1 MAFTS
6 PADPT
11 VRLENIRQ
19 LLRRAQ
25 EETAS
30 GHYQQAVQLTTEG
43 LALLDSLPSSPERE
57 HLRWDLLLQRGRAR
71 FLMGD
76 YDALSDFETVRGQSS
91 DPVQRTEALIGIAD
105 CHNGMGDYL
114 TAGEEYGTALRE
126 AETHQSDISRVRA
139 QIGWGTLCWKQGR
152 IEEAIQALNRART
165 VLQRTPDL
173 YELGRTL
180 LGLGIAYDYAGQLE
194 EAINSYEDALRCFR
208 SLHDDQRTAATLNNV
223 GELYQELRD
232 LDRALPYH
240 EEAARLASQSGADRV
255 SIDITRNIGVDLL
268 LMGRYSEA
276 MMCLN
281 QALSRARAIR
291 DKDLALQALYNLG
304 DAFLRQGEVERALAV
319 AGELADEAAAIHSE
333 LHAARAQL
341 LQGRAYLARGDRS
354 RAQSVLQAAL
364 GHAHAIPS
372 RWLLWQLHAAL
383 GRATDDPEIAR
394 IHFRIAA
401 DFIHQIADPL
411 SDPDLRSRFLS
422 QPEIQAVIRR
432 AEEPQ
437 P

>member
-1 MAFTS
+1 MAATS
-6 PADPT
+6 STDPRIQFHTARQMLQDAKEAT
-11 VRLENIRQ
+11 V
-19 LLRRAQ
+19 
-25 EETAS
+25 S
-30 GHYQQAVQLTTEG
+30 GRYQQAAQLATDG
-43 LALLDSLPSSPERE
+43 LNMVDALPPSPERDL
-57 HLRWDLLLQRGRAR
+57 LRWTLLLQRGRAR

-76 YDALSDFETVRGQSS
+76 YDALSDFEAVRAQSS

-105 CHNGMGDYL
+105 CRNGMGDYL
-114 TAGEEYGTALRE
+114 TAEEEYQIALRE
-126 AETHQSDISRVRA
+126 AEANQSDISCIRA
-139 QIGWGTLCWKQGR
+139 RIGLGTLRWKQGR
-152 IEEAIQALNRART
+152 LEDAIHTLNWART
-165 VLQRTPDL
+165 ALQGAPDL
-173 YELGRTL
+173 HELGRTL
-180 LGLGIAYDYAGQLE
+180 LGLGIAYDFAGQLE
-194 EAINSYEDALRCFR
+194 EAINSYEDALKCFR
-208 SLHDDQRTAATLNNV
+208 SLHDDQRAAATLNNV

-232 LDRALPYH
+232 LDRALHYH
-240 EEAARLASQSGADRV
+240 EEAARLASQSGAERV

-304 DAFLRQGEVERALAV
+304 DAFLRQGEVDRALAI
-319 AGELADEAAAIHSE
+319 AGELADEADALRSE
-333 LHAARAQL
+333 LHAARARF

-354 RAQSVLQAAL
+354 MAQSTLEAAL

-401 DFIHQIADPL
+401 DFIHQIADSL
-411 SDPDLRSRFLS
+411 SDSQLRSCFLS
-422 QPEIQAVIRR
+422 QPEVQAVIRR
-432 AEEPQ
+432 AEKTQ
-437 P
+437 R

>member
-1 MAFTS
+1 MTPTS
-6 PADPT
+6 SAGPKIQFHAAQ
-11 VRLENIRQ
+11 Q
-19 LLRRAQ
+19 LLQNAREATVGGR
-25 EETAS
+25 
-30 GHYQQAVQLTTEG
+30 YQQAAQLATDG
-43 LALLDSLPSSPERE
+43 LNMVDALPPSPERDL
-57 HLRWDLLLQRGRAR
+57 LRWDLLLQRGRAR

-76 YDALSDFETVRGQSS
+76 YDATSDFETVRQQSS

-114 TAGEEYGTALRE
+114 TAEEEYQIALRE
-126 AETHQSDISRVRA
+126 AETHQSDISRIRA
-139 QIGWGTLCWKQGR
+139 WIGWGTLCWKQGR
-152 IEEAIQALNRART
+152 IEEAIQTLNRART
-165 VLQRTPDL
+165 ALQRTPDL

-180 LGLGIAYDYAGQLE
+180 LGLGIAYDFAGQFE
-194 EAINSYEDALRCFR
+194 EAINSYEDALKCFR

-240 EEAARLASQSGADRV
+240 EEAARLASQSGAERV

-281 QALSRARAIR
+281 QALSQARAIR

-304 DAFLRQGEVERALAV
+304 DAFLRQGEVDRALAI

-333 LHAARAQL
+333 LHAARARL

-354 RAQSVLQAAL
+354 MAQSVLQAAL

-372 RWLLWQLHAAL
+372 RWMLWQLHAAL

-411 SDPDLRSRFLS
+411 SDPQLRSRFLS
-422 QPEIQAVIRR
+422 QPEVQAVLRR
-432 AEEPQ
+432 AEETQ
-437 P
+437 R

>member
-1 MAFTS
+1 MAS
-6 PADPT
+6 ASSDPKIQFHT
-11 VRLENIRQ
+11 ARQ
-19 LLRRAQ
+19 LLQNAQ
-25 EETAS
+25 EATIS
-30 GHYQQAVQLTTEG
+30 GRYQQAVQLTTDG
-43 LALLDSLPSSPERE
+43 LNMVDALPPSPEHDR
-57 HLRWDLLLQRGRAR
+57 LRWDLLLQRGRAR

-76 YDALSDFETVRGQSS
+76 YDAISDFETVRRQSS

-114 TAGEEYGTALRE
+114 TAEEEYGTALQE
-126 AETHQSDISRVRA
+126 AETHQSDISCIRA
-139 QIGWGTLCWKQGR
+139 WIGWGTLCWKQGR
-152 IEEAIQALNRART
+152 VEEAIQALNRART
-165 VLQRTPDL
+165 ALQRTPDL

-180 LGLGIAYDYAGQLE
+180 LGLGIAYDYAGQLQ

-304 DAFLRQGEVERALAV
+304 DAFLRQGEVDRALAV

-341 LQGRAYLARGDRS
+341 LQGRAYLAQGDRS

-411 SDPDLRSRFLS
+411 SDSLLRSRFLS
-422 QPEIQAVIRR
+422 QPEVQAVIRR
-432 AEEPQ
+432 AEETQ
-437 P
+437 R

>member
-1 MAFTS
+1 
-6 PADPT
+6 
-11 VRLENIRQ
+11 L
-19 LLRRAQ
+19 
-25 EETAS
+25 
-30 GHYQQAVQLTTEG
+30 
-43 LALLDSLPSSPERE
+43 
-57 HLRWDLLLQRGRAR
+57 
-71 FLMGD
+71 
-76 YDALSDFETVRGQSS
+76 
-91 DPVQRTEALIGIAD
+91 
-105 CHNGMGDYL
+105 
-114 TAGEEYGTALRE
+114 
-126 AETHQSDISRVRA
+126 
-139 QIGWGTLCWKQGR
+139 K
-152 IEEAIQALNRART
+152 
-165 VLQRTPDL
+165 
-173 YELGRTL
+173 
-180 LGLGIAYDYAGQLE
+180 
-194 EAINSYEDALRCFR
+194 CFR

-232 LDRALPYH
+232 LDRALHYH
-240 EEAARLASQSGADRV
+240 EEAARLASQSGADRI

-268 LMGRYSEA
+268 LRGQYSEA
-276 MMCLN
+276 MKYLN

-304 DAFLRQGEVERALAV
+304 DAFLRQGEVDRALAI
-319 AGELADEAAAIHSE
+319 AGELADEADATHSE
-333 LHAARAQL
+333 LHSVRARL
-341 LQGRAYLARGDRS
+341 LQGRAYLAQGDRS

-383 GRATDDPEIAR
+383 GKATDDPEIAR